1 MFVKLA
7 SEASCEKA
15 LLGMTAFC
23 LSEAVC
29 KAAGASA
36 WGSMVVSDRSIGTN
50 LVSAVMA
57 VK

>member
-1 MFVKLA
+1 MKLA

-29 KAAGASA
+29 KAAGPSA